1 MLGRANYADVNV
13 PRWKVWPPQRA
24 LVRERTPAEFY
35 ERPEPVMPERP
46 EPAMVIGSDID
57 PQFPVFGNPL
67 TATVR
72 DNFAAAKEEIEE
84 LQRRVTDLEALPG
97 LGDIDGGFF

>member
-1 MLGRANYADVNV
+1 MLGRANYIDV
-13 PRWKVWPPQRA
+13 PRWKVWPPRRA
-24 LVRERTPAEFY
+24 LLRERAPAEFY
-35 ERPEPVMPERP
+35 ERPEP
-46 EPAMVIGSDID
+46 ATVIGSDID

-72 DNFAAAKEEIEE
+72 ENFQIAKDEIEE
-84 LQRRVTDLEALPG
+84 LQRRITDLEAG